1 MALFRTFLIVALV
14 VLLVYTGVVMQNH
27 GTDLFSV
34 FFGDMA
40 ALTWAG
46 QFNLDFMLML
56 MISGL
61 WVAWRN
67 QFSVSGMALGLLAFV
82 GGAMFLTLYLLYLLS
97 ITKGDIKDLLVGDN

>member
-1 MALFRTFLIVALV
+1 M
-14 VLLVYTGVVMQNH
+14 
-27 GTDLFSV
+27 
-34 FFGDMA
+34 
-40 ALTWAG
+40 
-46 QFNLDFMLML
+46 DFMLML